1 LAILAQVLKGHAM
14 LVARINDEAI
24 SADAFV
30 KLLKLNGSLDDLL
43 ETALIDKLVVHVA
56 KSRGVTVGTE
66 EIQERADQFRRVLGL
81 HRARDTIEYLDNID
95 MTIEE
100 FESYVAE
107 TLYKDKLQASITN
120 DDAVRNYYRL
130 HLPLF
135 ERVEL
140 HHIVLDGQAKA
151 QELLAIL
158 REEPSSFSDIAKQH
172 SLASDTREN
181 GGYLGKINR
190 GCLPNEVEVK
200 VFKANPG
207 DILGPF
213 LVTGFY
219 EIFYLSDKYA
229 VELDSITTEEVKK
242 RLFHE
247 WLEKQ
252 VGDYRIEML

>member
-1 LAILAQVLKGHAM
+1 M

-30 KLLKLNGSLDDLL
+30 KFLKLQGLLDDLL
-43 ETALIDKLVVHVA
+43 ESALIDKLVVHVA
-56 KSRGVTVGTE
+56 KSRGVTVGAE

-81 HRARDTIEYLDNID
+81 HRARDTIEYLNNID

-107 TLYKDKLQASITN
+107 TLYKDKLQASIAN
-120 DDAVRNYYRL
+120 DDAVRDYFRL

-151 QELLAIL
+151 KELIAIL
-158 REEPSSFSDIAKQH
+158 REEPSGFADLAKQH
-172 SLASDTREN
+172 SLAADTREN

-190 GCLPNEVEVK
+190 GCLPNDIEAK
-200 VFKANPG
+200 VFKAKPG

-213 LVTGFY
+213 FVNGFY
-219 EIFYLSDKYA
+219 EIFYVSDKYA
-229 VELDSITTEEVKK
+229 VELDSPTTDEVKH